1 MWEYKKVYDRLS
13 AHRLLSKC
21 EEEGADGWELISVVY
36 EVEEILRDAGMDNHP
51 LLGQWVGVLRRK
63 KSSVMMWEYKD
74 VSNQQSHLL
83 LLECEEKGADGWELI
98 SVTREADEVDRE
110 TGLYNYPVLGY
121 WVAILKRKKSS

>member
-21 EEEGADGWELISVVY
+21 EEE
-36 EVEEILRDAGMDNHP
+36 
-51 LLGQWVGVLRRK
+51 
-63 KSSVMMWEYKD
+63 
-74 VSNQQSHLL
+74 
-83 LLECEEKGADGWELI
+83 GADGWELI